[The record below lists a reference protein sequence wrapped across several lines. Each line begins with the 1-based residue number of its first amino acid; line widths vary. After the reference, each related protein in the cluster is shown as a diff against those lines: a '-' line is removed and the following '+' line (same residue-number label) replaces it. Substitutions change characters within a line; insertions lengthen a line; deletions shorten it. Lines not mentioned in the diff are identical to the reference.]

1 MFIPRGNATQNVP
14 RFILVK
20 LAPCWL
26 GVDQTKPAMLP
37 AAVYSDRRSLLFGL
51 HGLTFDDSS
60 GARSTE
66 GADFA
71 ASTDEL
77 LGSFHTA
84 QTNAAAR
91 RREAA
96 GASLLDD
103 KAQRKHEW
111 AKLGVPASLLVPTLL
126 TCELQLDESTRV
138 EALLACHTYMCH
150 AYDGCAVLP
159 LWSHYYVPGARVRRA
174 RGRRVRAEPRACLGL
189 GVGLTLA

>member
-1 MFIPRGNATQNVP
+1 MADEARQFDKQ
-14 RFILVK
+14 
-20 LAPCWL
+20 
-26 GVDQTKPAMLP
+26 P
-37 AAVYSDRRSLLFGL
+37 AALYSDRRSLLFGL
-51 HGLTFDDSS
+51 HGLTFDESS

-77 LGSFHTA
+77 LGCFHTA

-138 EALLACHTYMCH
+138 EAPEFVELEGGDWGPSLEPDEISLRPATGHEDCEAALLR
-150 AYDGCAVLP
+150 L
-159 LWSHYYVPGARVRRA
+159 VRL
-174 RGRRVRAEPRACLGL
+174 GVRA
-189 GVGLTLA
+189 T